1 MDIFSNREA
10 RAMLIAD
17 QKKPFDDPNYI
28 YELKFDGIRCLAY
41 ITENDVDLRNKRNKD
56 ITALFPELKE
66 IYLQINSRCILDGE
80 IVVIKGNKP
89 DFFEVQK
96 RTLMTNP
103 FKIKL
108 QADRFPATFVVY
120 DIIFL
125 DNELLIDKGLEER
138 KTLINKTIH
147 ENKRIAISKVFE
159 NNGIALFEICKSQG
173 LEGVVAKRKNSKYF
187 FGKRSKDWIKL
198 KVLEDKDYVVCGY
211 ILKPNSMTSI
221 VLGQYNNKKELIYK
235 GHVTLG
241 SSLRTLSQ
249 YKYKITDYPPFAL
262 PVPNGNENAIWL
274 KPELVCIVEYMPSNK
289 EGLRQPVFKGIR
301 TDKSPK
307 DCLIEE

>member
-1 MDIFSNREA
+1 MDIFENREA

-41 ITENDVDLRNKRNKD
+41 LELDKVDLRNKRNKE
-56 ITALFPELKE
+56 ITSLFPELNE
-66 IYLQINSRCILDGE
+66 IYLQVNSQCILDGE
-80 IVVIKGNKP
+80 IVVIKNSKP

-96 RTLMTNP
+96 RTLTTNP

-108 QADRFPATFVVY
+108 QADRLPATFVVY

-138 KTLINKTIH
+138 KVLINKTIH
-147 ENKRIAISKVFE
+147 ENDRIAISKVFE
-159 NNGIALFEICKSQG
+159 NNGLVLFELCKSQG
-173 LEGVVAKRKNSKYF
+173 LEGVVAKRKGSKYF
-187 FGKRSKDWIKL
+187 YGKRSKDWIKF
-198 KVLEDKDYVVCGY
+198 KVLEDQDYIICGY
-211 ILKPNSMTSI
+211 ILKPNNMTSI
-221 VLGQYNNKKELIYK
+221 IIGQFNSRGELIYK

-241 SSLRTLSQ
+241 SSLRILNQ
-249 YKYKITDYPPFAL
+249 HEYKVINHSPFSDQ
-262 PVPNGNENAIWL
+262 VPLGNENAVWL

-301 TDKSPK
+301 DDKTAK
-307 DCLIEE
+307 DCVEYD